1 MGIVIL
7 LSIIPILAFICLIIS
22 MKDNEL
28 EINDID
34 LITMDEMNG
43 YERYMSN
50 YEYMRYYLD
59 HMNIDYLIIE
69 NNDQLMIKIS
79 SIIKVK
85 SSKSMKSIVF
95 IFNKDESFKKILI
108 L

>member
-7 LSIIPILAFICLIIS
+7 LSIIPILAIICLIIS

-28 EINDID
+28 EINGID
-34 LITMDEMNG
+34 LITRDEMNE

-69 NNDQLMIKIS
+69 NNDQLMIRIS

-85 SSKSMKSIVF
+85 SSKSMKSIIF
-95 IFNKDESFKKILI
+95 IFNKDESFKKFLI